1 MKDKIKSIFMALH
14 TWQII
19 LFSILGAV
27 AITNLITVLASLW
40 IWHEIQIHLIL
51 LGTINAV
58 LVPLIILPAV
68 IHTLRQVARLEE
80 ENRSHVEMISQL
92 ERQSEIDVAI
102 QRRADEMSLLYH
114 LSVSLVS
121 GKNLYD
127 TLLALQ
133 AEIVKLIQAD
143 AFYTEHG
150 HKWRI

>member
-1 MKDKIKSIFMALH
+1 
-14 TWQII
+14 
-19 LFSILGAV
+19 
-27 AITNLITVLASLW
+27 
-40 IWHEIQIHLIL
+40 
-51 LGTINAV
+51 
-58 LVPLIILPAV
+58 
-68 IHTLRQVARLEE
+68 
-80 ENRSHVEMISQL
+80 MISQL